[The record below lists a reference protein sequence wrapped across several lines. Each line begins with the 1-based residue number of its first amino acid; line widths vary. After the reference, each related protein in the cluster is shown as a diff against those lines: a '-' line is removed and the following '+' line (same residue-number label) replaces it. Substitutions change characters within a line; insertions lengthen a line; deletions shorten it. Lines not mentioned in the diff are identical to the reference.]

1 MKQKL
6 LIIGALLLLVANVEA
21 QRIGIKGGISLSNA
35 DVTVL
40 NIERASDNII
50 GMQVGV
56 VGEAKLFPA
65 IYVNSGL
72 LFTQKGFS
80 NNINVSV
87 ASGHIRIN
95 YLEVPLNLA
104 FKVGAGPLTLFAQAG
119 PYIGYG
125 ISAKN
130 VFDDSSNEPVK
141 IEFGDG
147 TFNLKRLD
155 YGASI
160 GAGVEMSVLQVGA
173 NYSFGMDNISNLET
187 IEITNGV
194 FGVWAA
200 ILF

>member
-104 FKVGAGPLTLFAQAG
+104 FKVGAGPLTLFAQDWLRNQREKC
-119 PYIGYG
+119 I
-125 ISAKN
+125 
-130 VFDDSSNEPVK
+130 
-141 IEFGDG
+141 
-147 TFNLKRLD
+147 
-155 YGASI
+155 
-160 GAGVEMSVLQVGA
+160 
-173 NYSFGMDNISNLET
+173 
-187 IEITNGV
+187 
-194 FGVWAA
+194 
-200 ILF
+200 